1 MAYER
6 LKAKLAEHMVEAE
19 EVREIIEAY
28 VDDLEE
34 ALLIAKRSIQAPRD
48 TAHAIVS
55 AAEGDE

>member
-34 ALLIAKRSIQAPRD
+34 AEPHATRSIQGPRD